1 MITLCTRWPFLVFA
15 MIANSTQFDCMI
27 FIHGIARTELQDITC
42 TFFAG
47 VPISERI
54 PEMEFTEVIS
64 GLER

>member
-1 MITLCTRWPFLVFA
+1 
-15 MIANSTQFDCMI
+15 MIANSTQFDRMI
-27 FIHGIARTELQDITC
+27 LIFGIDRTELQDITC
-42 TFFAG
+42 TFVAG